1 MDIILLTGSTRYP
14 ADTLA
19 SAQAVMAAQA
29 HASALGQQADTW
41 SAAFQRSAGLASAT
55 AAHHASAHHMTSA
68 FAGHA
73 AAGFAGMYGWYWA
86 LSSGFLWEYIKQVVD
101 LNISGTYL
109 NQYSIGAKPST
120 DFSSYCVIMTIKLLF
135 VWLRLN
141 FCWLLIELRIF
152 YQTNI
157 IYHHQQSLKK
167 NLILNVWKIDS
178 GR

>member
-1 MDIILLTGSTRYP
+1 MPCKLKQRNLNILGPTRYP

-73 AAGFAGMYGWYWA
+73 AAGFAGMYGWY
-86 LSSGFLWEYIKQVVD
+86 
-101 LNISGTYL
+101 
-109 NQYSIGAKPST
+109 
-120 DFSSYCVIMTIKLLF
+120 
-135 VWLRLN
+135 
-141 FCWLLIELRIF
+141 
-152 YQTNI
+152 
-157 IYHHQQSLKK
+157 
-167 NLILNVWKIDS
+167 
-178 GR
+178 

>member
-86 LSSGFLWEYIKQVVD
+86 QVIGIIVV
-101 LNISGTYL
+101 
-109 NQYSIGAKPST
+109 QY
-120 DFSSYCVIMTIKLLF
+120 
-135 VWLRLN
+135 
-141 FCWLLIELRIF
+141 
-152 YQTNI
+152 
-157 IYHHQQSLKK
+157 
-167 NLILNVWKIDS
+167 
-178 GR
+178 